1 MEFWN
6 SMLTEKSWVILQELK
21 QEGFRFI
28 VIGGWALYLW
38 TKQQK
43 SKDIDIVLPEIKE
56 LGFLKKKYNLVKN
69 DRLKKYEIKID
80 EVDIDVYVPY
90 YSKLA
95 LPLEEVAR
103 KTAKIEGFEVAA
115 PEILLM
121 LKQGAELDRGESVK
135 GLKDRIDIMTLL
147 CFTGI
152 DFAYY
157 RELLARHKLENYRQR
172 LKMIISSFKDV
183 KYLNLNVQEYA
194 RKKKELLKRV

>member
-1 MEFWN
+1 MIKKIFKKLI
-6 SMLTEKSWVILQELK
+6 SLLV
-21 QEGFRFI
+21 
-28 VIGGWALYLW
+28 
-38 TKQQK
+38 K
-43 SKDIDIVLPEIKE
+43 SKPIEKILAYSIKSRNGAVLYYNDQH
-56 LGFLKKKYNLVKN
+56 GLKVMNLVN
-69 DRLKKYEIKID
+69 KIRK
-80 EVDIDVYVPY
+80 ETDILMHNNEAYQI
-90 YSKLA
+90 YSA
-95 LPLEEVAR
+95 VE

-115 PEILLM
+115 PEVLLI

-172 LKMIISSFKDV
+172 LKMIISAFKDV